1 MLKSVSRAIARRNLA
16 QSTRSDAVIAENI
29 AIIRAQAALGTKGK
43 GK

>member
-1 MLKSVSRAIARRNLA
+1 MLKSVSRAIAKGNLA
-16 QSTRSDAVIAENI
+16 RSTRQDAVIAENV